1 MDENEDRRATKTGLG
16 RLYLGCVPTTHCS
29 REPSVSYLCV
39 LGVRKQ
45 SAGQVRD
52 KSACK
57 SYRQYDA
64 IYMRTANHIPGVKLQ
79 SQGADRVLAETALT
93 IEFWYTLITTV
104 YRWMKSFRTLR
115 RYISARSSFIQRVIT
130 NNVTSDS
137 SAFHEPFQT
146 KISLK
151 CMII

>member
-1 MDENEDRRATKTGLG
+1 MDENQDRRATKTGLG

-79 SQGADRVLAETALT
+79 SQGTDRVLAETALT
-93 IEFWYTLITTV
+93 IEFWFTLIRTV
-104 YRWMKSFRTLR
+104 G
-115 RYISARSSFIQRVIT
+115 
-130 NNVTSDS
+130 
-137 SAFHEPFQT
+137 
-146 KISLK
+146 
-151 CMII
+151 

>member
-1 MDENEDRRATKTGLG
+1 MPRGVNISVGCRRCFMDENEDRRATKTGLG

-45 SAGQVRD
+45 SSGQVRD

-64 IYMRTANHIPGVKLQ
+64 IYMRTANHIPGVNLQ

-93 IEFWYTLITTV
+93 TEFWFTLIRTV
-104 YRWMKSFRTLR
+104 YRWMKSFRTFPRTLR
-115 RYISARSSFIQRVIT
+115 RYMCEEFLHSV
-130 NNVTSDS
+130 SDHKQ
-137 SAFHEPFQT
+137 FNQ
-146 KISLK
+146 
-151 CMII
+151 

>member
-1 MDENEDRRATKTGLG
+1 MDENEERRATLG

-57 SYRQYDA
+57 PYRQYDA

-93 IEFWYTLITTV
+93 IEFWFTLIRTV
-104 YRWMKSFRTLR
+104 YRWMKSFRTFPKDIEKIYQCEKFLH
-115 RYISARSSFIQRVIT
+115 SA
-130 NNVTSDS
+130 SD
-137 SAFHEPFQT
+137 HKQ
-146 KISLK
+146 
-151 CMII
+151 CNQ